1 LTDGEHQVR
10 AIDVHVHPMNQ
21 AYVEASLPFMAAAQR
36 MFAGRF
42 EARPDEQIADDFRR
56 DDVLA
61 MPIAWDAETG
71 AAGGVYSNDALAALC
86 RTFPDVFLPGWA
98 MVDPWR
104 GRKGLEEIERAITEL
119 GLIGVKYQPPVQ
131 GFSPADR
138 QFYPI
143 WDLLQSLGAPVLI
156 HSGTTAIG
164 AGEPGGLGFKLD
176 YGRPIPNI
184 DSIAADFPRLTII
197 AAHPGWPWTEELI
210 AVALHKRNVSIDI
223 SGWSPKYIPAP
234 LKHDMQRR
242 LQDKV
247 LFGSDYPG
255 WSAGQCCDEW
265 EMEGFKPTIIEK
277 LFTQNAIRTL
287 HLEQAIAAAKQAAD
301 TRNSMPQEAQS

>member
-1 LTDGEHQVR
+1 MR
-10 AIDVHVHPMNQ
+10 AIDIHVHPMTE
-21 AYVEASLPFMAAAQR
+21 AYVAASKLFIPAAQK
-36 MFAGRF
+36 MFKGKF
-42 EARPDEQIADDFRR
+42 NARPEEEIAADFRR

-61 MPIAWDAETG
+61 LPIAWDSMHGTG
-71 AAGGVYSNDALAALC
+71 DVRFTNEEVAALTA
-86 RTFPDVFLPGWA
+86 RHPDVFLPGWA

-104 GRKGLEEIERAITEL
+104 GRAGLAEIVHAIRDL

-131 GFSPADR
+131 AFCPSDP

-156 HSGTTAIG
+156 HCGTTAIG

-176 YGRPIPNI
+176 HARPLHL
-184 DSIAADFPRLTII
+184 DAIAADFPRLNIV

-210 AVALHKRNVSIDI
+210 AVALHKGNVSIDI
-223 SGWSPKYIPAP
+223 SGWGPKYIPAP
-234 LKHDMQRR
+234 LKHDMSRR

-247 LFGSDYPG
+247 IFGSDYPG

-265 EMEGFKPTIIEK
+265 EMEGFKPGVLEK
-277 LFTQNAIRTL
+277 LFKGNITRILNL
-287 HLEQAIAAAKQAAD
+287 GPAIATAEAARLA
-301 TRNSMPQEAQS
+301 MG

>member
-1 LTDGEHQVR
+1 MR
-10 AIDVHVHPMNQ
+10 AIDVHVHPMNP
-21 AYVEASLPFMAAAQR
+21 AYVEASLPFIPAAQR
-36 MFAGRF
+36 MFGSKF
-42 EARPDEQIADDFRR
+42 DARSDEQIAGDYRR

-61 MPIAWDAETG
+61 MPIAWDAEHG
-71 AAGGVYSNDALAALC
+71 AAGGVYDNDALAALC

-104 GRKGLEEIERAITEL
+104 GRKGLEEIEHAIKDL
-119 GLIGVKYQPPVQ
+119 GLVGVKYQPPVQ

-156 HSGTTAIG
+156 HCGTTAIG
-164 AGEPGGLGFKLD
+164 AGEPGGLGFKLE

-184 DSIAADFPRLTII
+184 DSVAADFPRLTII

-210 AVALHKRNVSIDI
+210 AVALHKGNVAIDI
-223 SGWSPKYIPAP
+223 SGWGPKYVPAP

-255 WSAGQCCDEW
+255 WSPGQCCDEW
-265 EMEGFKPTIIEK
+265 EMENFRPGVIEK
-277 LFTQNAIRTL
+277 LLHQNATRIL
-287 HLEQAIAAAKQAAD
+287 KLEDAVAKAKQAAAAL
-301 TRNSMPQEAQS
+301 P

>member
-1 LTDGEHQVR
+1 MR
-10 AIDVHVHPMNQ
+10 AIDVHVHPMNA
-21 AYVEASLPFMAAAQR
+21 AYAEASSPFMEAAGR
-36 MFAGRF
+36 MFPGKF
-42 EARPDEQIADDFRR
+42 VARPDEQIAADFRR
-56 DDVLA
+56 DDCLA

-71 AAGGVYSNDALAALC
+71 AAGSVFSNDQLAMLC
-86 RTFPDVFLPGWA
+86 RTYPDVFLPGWG

-104 GRKGLEEIERAITEL
+104 GRKGLEEIERAITTL
-119 GLIGVKYQPPVQ
+119 GLIGIKYQPPVQ
-131 GFSPADR
+131 DFCPADPR
-138 QFYPI
+138 FRPI

-156 HSGTTAIG
+156 HCGTTAIG

-176 YGRPIPNI
+176 HGRPIHI
-184 DSIAADFPRLTII
+184 DSVAAEFPRLNIV

-223 SGWSPKYIPAP
+223 SGWGPKYIPAP

-255 WSAGQCCDEW
+255 WSPGQCCDEW
-265 EMEGFKPTIIEK
+265 EMQGFKQGVTDK
-277 LFTQNAIRTL
+277 LFTGNATRIL
-287 HLEQAIAAAKQAAD
+287 NLAPAIEAAERARAALPA
-301 TRNSMPQEAQS
+301 S

>member
-1 LTDGEHQVR
+1 MR

-21 AYVEASLPFMAAAQR
+21 AYVDASLPFIPAAQR
-36 MFAGRF
+36 MFAGKF
-42 EARPDEQIADDFRR
+42 DARPDAQIADDFRR

-61 MPIAWDAETG
+61 MPIAWDAEHG
-71 AAGGVYSNDALAALC
+71 AAGGIYTNDELAALC
-86 RTFPDVFLPGWA
+86 RAFPDVFLPGWA

-104 GRKGLEEIERAITEL
+104 GRKGLEEIERAIRDL
-119 GLIGVKYQPPVQ
+119 KLIGVKYQPPVQ
-131 GFSPADR
+131 RFAPNDR

-143 WDLLQSLGAPVLI
+143 WDLLQSLGAPVL
-156 HSGTTAIG
+156 SQCGTTAIG
-164 AGEPGGLGFKLD
+164 AGEPGGLGFKL
-176 YGRPIPNI
+176 GHARPIPNI
-184 DSIAADFPRLTII
+184 DDVAADFPRLNIV

-223 SGWSPKYIPAP
+223 SGWGPKYVPAP

-255 WSAGQCCDEW
+255 WSPGQCCDEW
-265 EMEGFKPTIIEK
+265 EMEGFRPGIIDK
-277 LFTQNAIRTL
+277 LFHMNAVRIL
-287 HLEQAIAAAKQAAD
+287 NLADAVAAAEAAK
-301 TRNSMPQEAQS
+301 TAPPPAQ

>member
-1 LTDGEHQVR
+1 VR

-21 AYVEASLPFMAAAQR
+21 AYVDASLPFIPAAQR
-36 MFAGRF
+36 MFKGKF
-42 EARPDEQIADDFRR
+42 DARPDSRIADDYRR

-61 MPIAWDAETG
+61 MPIAWDAEHG
-71 AAGGVYSNDALAALC
+71 AAGGLYSNEQLATLC
-86 RTFPDVFLPGWA
+86 KAHPDVFLPGWA

-104 GRKGLEEIERAITEL
+104 GRKGLEDIEHAIKTL

-131 GFSPADR
+131 GFAPNDR

-164 AGEPGGLGFKLD
+164 AGEPGGLGFKLG
-176 YGRPIPNI
+176 YARPIPNI
-184 DSIAADFPRLTII
+184 DDVAADFPRLTIV

-210 AVALHKRNVSIDI
+210 AVALHKGNVSIDI
-223 SGWSPKYIPAP
+223 SGWGPKYVPAA

-255 WSAGQCCDEW
+255 WSPGQCCDEW
-265 EMEGFKPTIIEK
+265 EMEGFKPGVIDK
-277 LFTQNAIRTL
+277 LFHLNAIRIL
-287 HLEQAIAAAKQAAD
+287 KLEAAVAAANGAK
-301 TRNSMPQEAQS
+301 EKE

>member
-1 LTDGEHQVR
+1 
-10 AIDVHVHPMNQ
+10 MNPE
-21 AYVEASLPFMAAAQR
+21 YVAASLPFIPAAQR
-36 MFAGRF
+36 MFPGKF
-42 EARPDEQIADDFRR
+42 EARPDSQIAEDFRR

-61 MPIAWDAETG
+61 IPIAWDAEHG
-71 AAGGVYSNDALAALC
+71 AGGGLYSNADLAKLC
-86 RTFPDVFLPGWA
+86 ADHPDVFLPGWG

-104 GRKGLEEIERAITEL
+104 GRKGLEEIEHAIKTL
-119 GLIGVKYQPPVQ
+119 GLLGIKYQPPVQ

-156 HSGTTAIG
+156 HCGTTAIG
-164 AGEPGGLGFKLD
+164 AGEPGGLGFKLAHA
-176 YGRPIPNI
+176 RPIPNI
-184 DSIAADFPRLTII
+184 DNIAADFPKLNII

-210 AVALHKRNVSIDI
+210 AVALHKGNVSIDI
-223 SGWSPKYIPAP
+223 SGWGPKYIPAV

-255 WSAGQCCDEW
+255 WSPGQCCDEW
-265 EMEGFKPTIIEK
+265 EMENFKPGIIDKLFCKNAVRILDLGAAIEK
-277 LFTQNAIRTL
+277 AT
-287 HLEQAIAAAKQAAD
+287 AAAAGRK
-301 TRNSMPQEAQS
+301 S